1 MTRAL
6 ALFGTAVIV
15 AWCAG
20 ESGAAARDAARQQ
33 QQQRITVPSTAEMA
47 DELLVALN
55 ADRMARRDVLS
66 HDSDTG
72 RSYQQRLTDAGVS
85 FIISGE
91 NVGRGGTF
99 LTRLIHQS
107 FMDSAAHRDNILNP
121 RFDSVGIGVVSGS
134 RGIYFVTQD
143 FTRRFV
149 LRSGAEIRATM
160 LDALNAARAKV
171 GLAPVVPSDEVNA
184 MADDMAQAKAGG
196 TERPQV
202 PITRRK
208 TTTTFLTGQ
217 DLDQLAASIRDL
229 QVVGYGQ
236 GGIGSAFV
244 RSPQYPSGA
253 YVICVFLIWD
263 GA

>member
-1 MTRAL
+1 
-6 ALFGTAVIV
+6 
-15 AWCAG
+15 
-20 ESGAAARDAARQQ
+20 
-33 QQQRITVPSTAEMA
+33 
-47 DELLVALN
+47 VALN
-55 ADRMARRDVLS
+55 ADRTARGLAAVRLSPELVNLAREHSADMARRDVLS

-149 LRSGAEIRATM
+149 LRSGAEIRSMM